1 MSLLFLAGSLG
12 AGVAQTSEEAM
23 SIAFEN
29 QFVRYVVG
37 ADGTCQHFIDL
48 QTGVDYA
55 VAGPSSP
62 CARVRQAGREFPASA
77 AAYADGR
84 LTLEF
89 GDSGIQAVIGVT
101 VEKRYLVLEVQSV
114 SGEGVEA
121 LTFVDLS
128 LTGPGTL
135 ESPLVGCALAL
146 NLQTHVP
153 ELPGANQRLRA
164 ICYPRFGMVGAR
176 VALIGCPPGQL
187 REVMKEV
194 VAAAPE
200 VPHSPLG
207 GPWAL
212 DAPIN
217 RSSYLFMVPN
227 EANVEECIRTLQ
239 SVGFN
244 QVQIHGGGG
253 TYRFGDCEPNRTT
266 YPNGRASLKATIAR
280 LHQAGI
286 YVGMHPYAFFI
297 DKSCPWVTPVPD
309 PRLAKDATF
318 TLAEDLPADA
328 VTVPV
333 VESTESMSTITGFFV
348 RNSVTLQIEDELI
361 TYSGL
366 SKQPPFAFT
375 SCTRGA
381 YGTRAAPHPAGT
393 PVHHLKECFG
403 LFVPDPETSLLEEVA
418 QKNAEFFNE
427 CDFDTLYLDAL
438 DGEDVLGGPEN
449 SWHYGSKYVWLL
461 WKHLKK
467 PAAFEYSTF
476 HHHLWYLRSRH
487 GAWDHPTRGYR
498 QFIDLH
504 VRSNQNNERMFLPSN
519 LGWWA
524 FRSWDPPQGEP
535 TFPEDIE
542 YWCVKALGT
551 DSGLSLQGYDPG
563 RPSHQRL
570 AAIVKQYEELRHAGY
585 FPEAIKA
592 QLRVPGA
599 AFTLIPQP
607 QGQWGFR
614 PVHVSRH
621 KVQGEDGWSNIWK
634 VENRF
639 GRQPLQLRIEALMAA
654 GPYEAP
660 DNVTVA
666 DFTDPAAFP
675 DRAAAP
681 GITADWQPSSLH
693 IQGGPV
699 SGCFTAVNSRATREG
714 TWAKVGRTFVPPLDL
729 RARPAL
735 GVWVYGDGQGEVL
748 NLQLQSPR
756 HVVGGIGEH
765 YVTVDFTGWRYF
777 ELIEPDADRYADYA
791 WPYGDAYA
799 IYREG
804 ILYSQ
809 VETVSLWYNH
819 LPPGGQV
826 ACYLSPIK
834 ALPLVPGKLR
844 HPRITVGGQTILFP
858 VEMESGC
865 YLEFRSRSDCKLY
878 RPQGELLREVEPQGE
893 VPLLEAGE
901 NRVEFHCEVASDTSS
916 RAYVTVI
923 TQGEPL
929 N

>member
-1 MSLLFLAGSLG
+1 
-12 AGVAQTSEEAM
+12 M

-37 ADGTCQHFIDL
+37 ADGTHQHFIDR
-48 QTGVDYA
+48 QTGTDYA
-55 VAGPSSP
+55 VSEPPSP
-62 CARVRQAGREFPASA
+62 CAHVRQAGQEFLASA
-77 AAYADGR
+77 AFYEDGR
-84 LTLEF
+84 LTVEF
-89 GDSGIQAVIGVT
+89 GDSGVQAVIGVT
-101 VEKRYLVLEVQSV
+101 VEKHYLALEVLSV
-114 SGEGVEA
+114 AGEGVEV
-121 LTFVDLS
+121 LTFVDLA
-128 LTGPGTL
+128 LQGPGTL
-135 ESPLVGCALAL
+135 EAPFVGCALAL
-146 NLQTHVP
+146 NLQTNVP
-153 ELPGANQRLRA
+153 ELPGPNRRLRA
-164 ICYPRFGMVGAR
+164 MCYPRFGMAGAR

-194 VAAAPE
+194 VTAAPE

-227 EANVEECIRTLQ
+227 EANVEDCIRTLQ

-266 YPNGRASLKATIAR
+266 YPNGRESLKATIAR

-297 DKSCPWVTPVPD
+297 DKSCSWVTPVPD

-318 TLAEDLPADA
+318 TLAVELSADDA
-328 VTVPV
+328 TVPV
-333 VESTESMSTITGFFV
+333 VESTEAMSTITGFFV

-361 TYSGL
+361 TYAGL
-366 SKQPPFAFT
+366 SKHPPFAFT

-381 YGTRAAPHPAGT
+381 YGTKAAPHPAGM
-393 PVHHLKECFG
+393 PVYHLKECFG
-403 LFVPDPETSLLEEVA
+403 LFAPDPETTLLEEVA

-438 DGEDVLGGPEN
+438 DGEDVLGGVEN
-449 SWHYGSKYVWLL
+449 GWHYGSKYVWLL

-487 GAWDHPTRGYR
+487 GAWDHPTRCYK

-504 VRSNQNNERMFLPSN
+504 VQSNRSNDRMFLPSN

-524 FRSWDPPQGEP
+524 FKSWAPPQEEP

-542 YWCVKALGT
+542 YWCAKALGT
-551 DSGLSLQGYDPG
+551 ESGLSLQGYTPG
-563 RPSHQRL
+563 QPSHQRL
-570 AAIVKQYEELRHAGY
+570 AAIVKQYETLRHAGY

-599 AFTLIPQP
+599 EFTLFQNPE
-607 QGQWGFR
+607 GTWGFR
-614 PVHVSRH
+614 PARYARH
-621 KVQGEDGWSNIWK
+621 KVQGVDGWSNAWK
-634 VENRF
+634 VENPF
-639 GRQPLQLRIEALMAA
+639 GQQPVQFRIEALMSA
-654 GPYEAP
+654 GPYDAP
-660 DNVTVA
+660 DNVMVA
-666 DFTDPAAFP
+666 DFTDPTAFS
-675 DRAAAP
+675 DRASAP
-681 GITADWQPSSLH
+681 GITADLQSSFAQLKE
-693 IQGGPV
+693 GPV
-699 SGCFTAVNSRATREG
+699 SGCFTATNSRAGREG
-714 TWAKVGRTFVPPLDL
+714 TWAKVGRAFAPPLDL
-729 RARPAL
+729 RAHPAL

-748 NLQLQSPR
+748 NIQLQSPS
-756 HVVGGIGEH
+756 HLVGGIGEH
-765 YVTVDFTGWRYF
+765 YVTVDFIGWRYF
-777 ELIEPDADRYADYA
+777 ELIEPDADRYTDYV
-791 WPYGDAYA
+791 WPYGGGYA

-804 ILYSQ
+804 VLYSQ
-809 VETVSLWYNH
+809 VETVNLWYNH
-819 LPPGGQV
+819 LPAGEQV
-826 ACYLSPIK
+826 TCYLSPIK

-844 HPRITVGGQTILFP
+844 HPRITVGDQTILFP
-858 VEMESGC
+858 VEIESGC
-865 YLEFRSRSDCKLY
+865 YLEFRSPSDCKLY
-878 RPQGELLREVEPQGE
+878 GPQGEPLAEVEPQGN
-893 VPLLEAGE
+893 VPLLETGPNPVQFHAETLAGLS
-901 NRVEFHCEVASDTSS
+901 A
-916 RAYVTVI
+916 RAYVI
-923 TQGEPL
+923 LISHGEPL